1 MPHQRPGGGT
11 EAFIDM
17 CITLLIF
24 FLFLFAMVCLFVCFL
39 DCATADIER
48 LMGIDRNGVCRQAA
62 LFLLRMKEKNLV
74 TQTAVDELI
83 DGTSSIF
90 DHTFS
95 MLRAGI
101 REKLAT
107 SGVDVGPLEL
117 DSVFNEL
124 CDPFDGLK
132 TKHFQEKYF
141 KDSLRL
147 IVSQFTWSLSITFV
161 FRCCI

>member
-1 MPHQRPGGGT
+1 MYYPKAPTVGWRNWADDTMPHQRPGGGT

-24 FLFLFAMVCLFVCFL
+24 FPLFFAMVCFVCFL

-48 LMGIDRNGVCRQAA
+48 LTGIDRKCVCRQAA
-62 LFLLRMKEKNLV
+62 LFLLKMKEKNLV

-83 DGTSSIF
+83 DRTSFIF

-107 SGVDVGPLEL
+107 SGVDVCLLYTSPSPR
-117 DSVFNEL
+117 DA
-124 CDPFDGLK
+124 
-132 TKHFQEKYF
+132 T
-141 KDSLRL
+141 
-147 IVSQFTWSLSITFV
+147 LS
-161 FRCCI
+161 RMPSSA